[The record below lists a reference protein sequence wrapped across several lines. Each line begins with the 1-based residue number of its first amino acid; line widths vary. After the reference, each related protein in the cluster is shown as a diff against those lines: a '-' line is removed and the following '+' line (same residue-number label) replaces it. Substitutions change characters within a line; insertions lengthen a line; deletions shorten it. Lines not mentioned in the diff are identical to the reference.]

1 MRHESQHHHPEP
13 LLNKGS
19 EEVTNAS
26 NGSHIQLLGSIRVGG
41 RNAPHLCITD
51 VGRGAGR

>member
-1 MRHESQHHHPEP
+1 MGHESQHHHPEP

-19 EEVTNAS
+19 EEVMNAS
-26 NGSHIQLLGSIRVGG
+26 NGSHIQRLGSIRVGEK
-41 RNAPHLCITD
+41 RPHLCITD

>member
-26 NGSHIQLLGSIRVGG
+26 NGSHIQLLGSIRVGEK
-41 RNAPHLCITD
+41 RPHLCITD

>member
-26 NGSHIQLLGSIRVGG
+26 NGSHIQLLDLIRVGEK
-41 RNAPHLCITD
+41 RPHLCITNA
-51 VGRGAGR
+51 GRGAGR

>member
-1 MRHESQHHHPEP
+1 MRHESQHHHHEP

-26 NGSHIQLLGSIRVGG
+26 NGSHIQLLDLIRVGEK
-41 RNAPHLCITD
+41 RPHLYITD

>member
-1 MRHESQHHHPEP
+1 MGHESQHHHPEP

-19 EEVTNAS
+19 EEVMNAS

-41 RNAPHLCITD
+41 ETPPP
-51 VGRGAGR
+51 VYY